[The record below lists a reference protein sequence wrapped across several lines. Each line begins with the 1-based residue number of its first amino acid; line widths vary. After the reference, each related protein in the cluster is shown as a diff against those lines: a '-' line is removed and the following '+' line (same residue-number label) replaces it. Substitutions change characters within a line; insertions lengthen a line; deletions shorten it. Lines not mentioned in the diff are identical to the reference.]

1 MHLPPPAIPIA
12 FPALQA
18 LASEVMS
25 GSKVKIWK
33 QDPTVEP
40 IGIRTAYIHTPIE
53 NGPKDAEIEIKGM
66 PVTMANADNDFL
78 FDPGENPS
86 EFDSVHTF
94 TVVRQVLTLYQ
105 RALKRNEIAED
116 FNWQWGVD
124 TPIAVYPR
132 AGMDANAYYS
142 RREKALRF
150 FYFHP
155 GGDDSVPLVYTSRSF
170 DIAAHETGHAI
181 LDALKPGYW
190 ASWHPQTGGLHESF
204 GDLTAIFTMLSQ
216 LDQCEAI
223 LAESKGDLHS
233 KTFFPA
239 VAEQF
244 GEALGRSMGLRNADN
259 DLKLSDVSNEVH
271 EVSQV
276 FTGTIYDILADI
288 FEVYQK
294 PDEYDQAETLFR
306 VGKHMT
312 ALVILALVK
321 GPEENATYQDI
332 AQQMIQIEPV
342 DKWKQLIE
350 NQFAKREVL
359 GGPAGLAAGK
369 AQTLDWDKCCGTL
382 KHPDH
387 IKATIAAAKKASKKK

>member
-1 MHLPPPAIPIA
+1 MP
-12 FPALQA
+12 
-18 LASEVMS
+18 

-40 IGIRTAYIHTPIE
+40 IGIRTAYIHTPVE

-66 PVTMANADNDFL
+66 PVTLPNADSDFL
-78 FDPGENPS
+78 FDPEENPS
-86 EFDSVHTF
+86 EFDAVHTF
-94 TVVRQVLTLYQ
+94 TVVRQVLTMYQ
-105 RALKRNEIAED
+105 RALKRNQIADE
-116 FNWQWGVD
+116 FNWQWGAG
-124 TPIAVYPR
+124 TPIGVYPR
-132 AGMDANAYYS
+132 AGMDANAFYS
-142 RREKALRF
+142 RAEKALRF

-155 GGDDSVPLVYTSRSF
+155 GGDDSVPLVYTCRSF
-170 DIAAHETGHAI
+170 DITAHEAGHAI
-181 LDALKPGYW
+181 LDALRPGYW

-204 GDLTAIFTMLSQ
+204 GDLTAILTMLAQ

-223 LAESKGDLHS
+223 IAESKGDLHS

-244 GEALGRSMGLRNADN
+244 GEALGRTMGLRNADN
-259 DLKLSDVSNEVH
+259 DLKLSEVSNQVH
-271 EVSQV
+271 EISQV
-276 FTGTIYDILADI
+276 FTGAVYDILADI

-312 ALVILALVK
+312 ALVILALLQ
-321 GPEENATYQDI
+321 GPEKNATYQDI
-332 AQQMIQIEPV
+332 AQAMIQIEPV
-342 DKWKQLIE
+342 DEWKQFIE
-350 NQFAKREVL
+350 NQFTKREVL
-359 GGPAGLAAGK
+359 GGPVGLAAEK

-387 IKATIAAAKKASKKK
+387 IKDTDTAIKKALKKK